1 VIIRILIVIVA
12 IAAIVGGYIVVR
24 DMIETKKEQEY
35 MRFAGVISEVSL
47 AAELYRENPDSFPV
61 VRDSILG
68 SYGLTMDN
76 IRTFQDKMKS
86 DKREWPKIWE
96 CIDQI
101 TDSLVAEHLNSMRDT
116 VDSTAD
122 SLRKPE

>member
-1 VIIRILIVIVA
+1 MIIRILIVIVA